1 MEKREIK
8 NKKLPYLAFPWAL
21 HIKDAKEFLFISG
34 VPPMNEKGKVVE
46 SDVMGQ
52 FTYEVERIKEMLNDA
67 GMELSDVV
75 FLGITVTEKANL
87 YENWSDFIQV
97 YMKYFPNTPGPAG
110 GALRIVSG
118 LSHPKMLI
126 EIEATAVK

>member
-8 NKKLPYLAFPWAL
+8 NKNLPYLAFPWAL

-34 VPPMNEKGKVVE
+34 VPPMNEKGKVVKL
-46 SDVMGQ
+46 DVLGQ
-52 FTYEVERIKEMLNDA
+52 FTYEVERIKEILNDA
-67 GMELSDVV
+67 GMELSDIV

-87 YENWSDFIQV
+87 YENWNDFV
-97 YMKYFPNTPGPAG
+97 VEYLKYFPNTPGPAG
-110 GALRIVSG
+110 GALRIVTG

-126 EIEATAVK
+126 EIEAIAAK